1 MDELLS
7 MLGRFEQE
15 GFAAFREAWTA
26 LDALHGRPAR
36 VLLGESVISG
46 TARGVDSE
54 GALLLETPDGV
65 RRFVSG
71 EASLRVIE
79 GDS

>member
-1 MDELLS
+1 
-7 MLGRFEQE
+7 MLGRFERE

-26 LDALHGRPAR
+26 LDALSGRAVR
-36 VLLGESVISG
+36 VLSGESVISG
-46 TARGVDSE
+46 TARGVDSD

-71 EASLRVIE
+71 EASLRVDE
-79 GDS
+79 GDT